1 MMPTTRCHDKK
12 STLKFSLLALL
23 FLFVTVFAFSSLSAS
38 AAAVKQKGF
47 GTPDDAAQA
56 LVKELK
62 ANNRKELLAIFGPG
76 GKGLAASGD
85 PVADR
90 ADIEKFIE
98 AFDESHSIK
107 MRSPEVAILLV
118 GSQDF
123 PFPIPLVK
131 EGDAW
136 VFDTKT
142 GREEIINRRIGRNE
156 LGSIEVLRAYVDA
169 QREFFEMKSDEEAKR
184 EYAQKLFSSKG
195 MHDGLYWEAKEG
207 DEESPM
213 GPFVASAAE
222 EGYVRKANRRI
233 PYHGYYYRI
242 LTGQGSHAAGG
253 AKQYIVNGKMT
264 EGFAMV
270 AHPAKYGSSGI
281 MTFMVNQDGTIYQ
294 KDLGKRT
301 GAIVKAIKSF
311 DPDVT
316 WRPVQE

>member
-1 MMPTTRCHDKK
+1 MPI
-12 STLKFSLLALL
+12 
-23 FLFVTVFAFSSLSAS
+23 FLFITVFAFSSFSAS

-47 GTPDDAAQA
+47 GTPDAAVQA
-56 LVKELK
+56 MVKELK
-62 ANNRKELLAIFGPG
+62 ADNRKELLAIFGPA

-98 AFDESHSIK
+98 AYEESHSIR
-107 MRSPEVAILLV
+107 MRSPEVAILVV
-118 GSQDF
+118 GDKDF

-131 EGDAW
+131 NGDSW
-136 VFDTKT
+136 FFDTKT

-169 QREFFEMKSDEEAKR
+169 QREFFEMKSDDEAKR

-195 MHDGLYWEAKEG
+195 MHDGLYWEAGEG

-222 EGYVRKANRRI
+222 EGYVRKANRPV

-242 LTGQGSHAAGG
+242 LTAQGSHAPGG
-253 AKQYIVNGKMT
+253 ARQYIVNGRMT

-281 MTFMVNQDGTIYQ
+281 MTFMVNQDGIVYQ
-294 KDLGKRT
+294 KDLGRRT
-301 GAIVKAIKSF
+301 GTLVRNMKLF
-311 DPDVT
+311 DPDIT

>member
-12 STLKFSLLALL
+12 STLKFGLLALL

-56 LVKELK
+56 MVKELK
-62 ANNRKELLAIFGPG
+62 ANNRKELLAIFGPA

-90 ADIEKFIE
+90 ADVEKFIE
-98 AFDESHSIK
+98 AYEESHSIK

-195 MHDGLYWEAKEG
+195 MHDGLYWEAREG

-242 LTGQGSHAAGG
+242 LIRQGSHAAGG

-281 MTFMVNQDGTIYQ
+281 MTFMVNQDGTVYQ

-301 GAIVKAIKSF
+301 GAIVKTIKSF